1 MTEFFSKRDQRQGGV
16 DGRTALYQYIYDD
29 VATYVGG
36 VFASDETR
44 RHLFA
49 AAAEL
54 VYVAGW
60 MSFDASHHEAA
71 RRYFT
76 LAVELAAE
84 AERKPW
90 TSRRPRSSTSG
101 TPWPLLANEPC

>member
-1 MTEFFSKRDQRQGGV
+1 MAYAVTTPSTGAPGMPRDIFTGQ
-16 DGRTALYQYIYDD
+16 DADD

-44 RHLFA
+44 CRLFA

-76 LAVELAAE
+76 LAVKLERAA
-84 AERKPW
+84 
-90 TSRRPRSSTSG
+90 S
-101 TPWPLLANEPC
+101 

>member
-1 MTEFFSKRDQRQGGV
+1 MTEFSSKRDQCQGGV

-44 RHLFA
+44 CRLFTT
-49 AAAEL
+49 AAEL

-76 LAVELAAE
+76 LAEPSYTATTGAPP
-84 AERKPW
+84 A
-90 TSRRPRSSTSG
+90 SRRRSRACSAWTGATS
-101 TPWPLLANEPC
+101 A